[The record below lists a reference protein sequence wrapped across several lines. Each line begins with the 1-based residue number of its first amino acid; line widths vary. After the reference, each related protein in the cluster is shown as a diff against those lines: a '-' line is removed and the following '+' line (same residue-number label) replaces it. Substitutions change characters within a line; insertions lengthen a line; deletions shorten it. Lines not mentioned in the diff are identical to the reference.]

1 MWINEKS
8 AIYGKSVAFVDKS
21 LKEKGCIRTELNTS
35 RFYRGCMIPQRSI
48 CWNTPR
54 GETVLEISTD
64 GNRHGDAVVT
74 YVGDTFNNFCRTE
87 LGLRQGARLVY

>member
-1 MWINEKS
+1 MWINEKNE
-8 AIYGKSVAFVDKS
+8 IYGKSVAFVDKS
-21 LKEKGCIRTELNTS
+21 LKGKGCIRTESNTS

-54 GETVLEISTD
+54 GETVLELRTD

-74 YVGDTFNNFCRTE
+74 YVGDTLNNFCRME
-87 LGLRQGARLVY
+87 LGLRQGSRLAY

>member
-1 MWINEKS
+1 MWVNGKS
-8 AIYGKSVAFVDKS
+8 EIKSVAFVDKS
-21 LKEKGCIRTELNTS
+21 LKEKGCIRTESNTS

-74 YVGDTFNNFCRTE
+74 YVGDTFNNFCRME
-87 LGLRQGARLVY
+87 LGLRQGSRLVY